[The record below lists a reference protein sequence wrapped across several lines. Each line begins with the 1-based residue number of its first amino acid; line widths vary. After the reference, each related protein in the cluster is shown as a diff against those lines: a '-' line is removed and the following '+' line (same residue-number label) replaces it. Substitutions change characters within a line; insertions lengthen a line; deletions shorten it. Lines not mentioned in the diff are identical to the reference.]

1 MSFAAARDESAEPH
15 ESFSPRTVLALV
27 FVGILAFAGFLVL
40 ATYAP
45 ELRGR
50 GDVRAH
56 ALSSSAIGYRGI
68 TVMLEAMDEE
78 LSIIRTRPNPRALN
92 GTGLVLTP
100 GPDVSVKDL
109 QDYPEALRTLIVL
122 PKWQAAPDP
131 ARPGFVRK
139 VGPLPPGNGAVQAL
153 AAYEKGTQVTLTPG
167 PQKLEIYPWRRAEQ
181 VRTAALDGVQTISGP
196 GWTPVVTDA
205 QGRAVVVNSLS
216 HPNVYVLSEPDLL
229 NNHGLKDYAAAEFG
243 LQLLRWLAGEDGV
256 AFDVTLNGLGR
267 DRSLLRLML
276 EPPWVA
282 ATLSVLAAAM
292 LMGWLALTRF
302 GAAVRPGRAIAL
314 GATALVDNA
323 AGLIRMAK
331 KEPALG
337 AAYAESTLDA
347 ALRASGGAHLT
358 GEHADDWL
366 ARAAARRGLDDPRDL
381 AAEAAR
387 AKTNDELTAVA
398 GKLHRWR
405 LEMTGESS

>member
-1 MSFAAARDESAEPH
+1 LSLAAATETPAEARGPFSSSA
-15 ESFSPRTVLALV
+15 VLALV
-27 FVGILAFAGFLVL
+27 LVGIVAFAGFLVL

-56 ALSSSAIGYRGI
+56 ALSSSAVGYRGAI
-68 TVMLEAMDEE
+68 VMLQAMDEKV
-78 LSIIRTRPNPRALN
+78 SILRSPPSPRAVD
-92 GTGLVLTP
+92 GIGLVLTP
-100 GPDVSVKDL
+100 GPDVTAKEL
-109 QDYPEALRTLIVL
+109 RDYPQALRTLIVL
-122 PKWQAAPDP
+122 PKWQVAPDP

-139 VGPLPPGNGAVQAL
+139 VGLLPPDNGAVQAL
-153 AAYEKGTQVTLTPG
+153 AAYEKGTRLTLTPG
-167 PQKLEIYPWRRAEQ
+167 WQKLTLQAWGRPAP
-181 VRTAALDGVQTISGP
+181 VHTGPLDGVQTISGP
-196 GWTPVVTDA
+196 GWVPVYVDA
-205 QGRAVVVNSLS
+205 RGRALVVRSDS
-216 HPNVYVLSEPDLL
+216 RPEVYVLSEPDLL
-229 NNHGLKDYAAAEFG
+229 NNHGLKDPAAAEFG
-243 LQLLRWLAGEDGV
+243 VQLLRQIGGEDGV

-276 EPPWVA
+276 EPPWLA
-282 ATLSVLAAAM
+282 ATLSVLAAAA

-302 GAAVRPGRAIAL
+302 GAAARPGRAIAL
-314 GATALVDNA
+314 GAGALVDNS

-347 ALRASGGAHLT
+347 ALKASGGGHLA
-358 GEHADDWL
+358 GEHAGEWL
-366 ARAAARRGLDDPRDL
+366 ARAAARRGLADPRDL
-381 AAEAAR
+381 ATEAAR
-387 AKTNDELTAVA
+387 VKTNDELTAVA

>member
-1 MSFAAARDESAEPH
+1 LSQSAAPETSAEAREP
-15 ESFSPRTVLALV
+15 FSSSAVLALV
-27 FVGILAFAGFLVL
+27 LVGIVAFAGFLVL
-40 ATYAP
+40 GAYAP

-56 ALSSSAIGYRGI
+56 ALSSSAVGYRGA
-68 TVMLEAMDEE
+68 TVMLRAMDEKT
-78 LSIIRTRPNPRALN
+78 SILRSPPDPSVLN
-92 GTGLVLTP
+92 GTAVVLTP
-100 GPDVSVKDL
+100 GPDVTAKEL
-109 QDYPEALRTLIVL
+109 EAYPQALRTLVVL
-122 PKWQAAPDP
+122 PKWQAALDP

-139 VGPLPPGNGAVQAL
+139 VGHLPPGNGAVRAL
-153 AAYEKGTQVTLTPG
+153 EAYEKGTQVTLTPG
-167 PQKLEIYPWRRAEQ
+167 PQRLRLAVWQSATPVQTRP
-181 VRTAALDGVQTISGP
+181 LDGVQTISGP
-196 GWTPVVTDA
+196 GWSPVYADER
-205 QGRAVVVNSLS
+205 GRALVVKSISRPDL
-216 HPNVYVLSEPDLL
+216 YVLSEPDLL
-229 NNHGLKDYAAAEFG
+229 NNHGLTDPAAAAFG
-243 LQLLRWLAGEDGV
+243 VQLLRQMAGEDGV

-282 ATLSVLAAAM
+282 ATLSILAAAA

-314 GATALVDNA
+314 GATALVDNS

-347 ALRASGGAHLT
+347 ALKASGGAHLA
-358 GEHADDWL
+358 GEHADEWL

-387 AKTNDELTAVA
+387 VKTNDELIAVA
-398 GKLHRWR
+398 AKLHRWR